1 MKLNITGVEKLLKG
15 SIFQSIAVWED
26 RYRFNLSSND
36 KTFVLE
42 VYRDESP
49 TNSYAYTAN
58 LISIHS
64 VLDVHIFPF
73 HIDIKQFSS
82 ISRFTDWV
90 ESCLATYDKGLL
102 SGSTKPFDSVIPLP
116 NDKMTLFY
124 K

>member
-1 MKLNITGVEKLLKG
+1 MKLNITGIEKLLKG

-49 TNSYAYTAN
+49 TTSYAYTTN

-64 VLDVHIFPF
+64 DSNVHIFPF

-90 ESCLATYDKGLL
+90 ESCLATYHKGLL

>member
-1 MKLNITGVEKLLKG
+1 MKLNITGIEKLLKG
-15 SIFQSIAVWED
+15 SIFQSIAIWED

-42 VYRDESP
+42 VYRDGSP
-49 TNSYAYTAN
+49 TNSYAYTTN

-90 ESCLATYDKGLL
+90 ESCLVTYHKGLL
-102 SGSTKPFDSVIPLP
+102 SGSTKPFDDVIPLP
-116 NDKMTLFY
+116 NDKMILFY